1 LDREIRAVYFDLGGV
16 YYTEGFMEGLFS
28 MARKHGLDEEEF
40 YRMASNVIFATGYVR
55 GEAPEVDFWDQL
67 ADAAGIDGNLIAER
81 EIILAAFKPIPG
93 MPELAA
99 RVREMVPVGLL
110 TDQCNWLYELD
121 ERDGLLTA
129 FDTVVNSYEEGYTKR
144 DMEIFRIACQRFGL
158 LPEEMVFFDDNPDNI
173 DRANEFGM
181 RAFLFENAER
191 TEGILVAEGVEIPA
205 ASGGGST
212 FQVPGS
218 TDQDLE

>member
-1 LDREIRAVYFDLGGV
+1 LYREIRAVYFDLGGV